1 MSASVT
7 TGRPEAFEF
16 DDDVEEEEGGAG
28 GEEAEDMRRA
38 MGDDRQM
45 RIAGDRSTAR
55 ANEARDGNEPGM
67 IIAKRRAFACR
78 KPFLVMLWEG
88 GGGGGGGGESARM
101 YGWTR
106 HGSHK
111 TKKKKV

>member
-28 GEEAEDMRRA
+28 GEEAEDMMRA
-38 MGDDRQM
+38 IGDDRQM

-55 ANEARDGNEPGM
+55 ANEASNDNEPGM
-67 IIAKRRAFACR
+67 TIAKRHAF
-78 KPFLVMLWEG
+78 L
-88 GGGGGGGGESARM
+88 
-101 YGWTR
+101 
-106 HGSHK
+106 
-111 TKKKKV
+111 